1 MDDPSTPGAARALG
15 RRRFLMIGAGAA
27 AAMVPRPA
35 RAQER
40 PIRGGVLKHIGI
52 EPSTFDVQATPAYQT
67 QLLSSFVHRT
77 LFKFVNGARFGPSDF
92 TLLPDLALRADVS
105 ADGKVYTIKL
115 RRGVRWEARPP
126 VNGREMVASDVKYT
140 MERALRKSP
149 AAERPGQVER
159 VETLDPHTVR
169 LHLGD
174 AFAPFL
180 HNLAEPWSAILPPE
194 VEDKFGD
201 FKAAESLIG
210 CGPFVLE
217 RYEPGVKAV
226 FARNPTYYDQ
236 RLPYL
241 DKVEWLFIK
250 DRSTQL
256 SLFRAG
262 QVDIPF
268 YDARIPRAD
277 VASFR
282 RSNHGYPVMFWD
294 WLAVRT
300 LAMRTDRPPFSD
312 VRVRRA
318 LSLGVDRKKWV
329 AEHLDGQG
337 YEDHGPVPS
346 SMREWKLPARDLG
359 EGARY
364 LDHNPALARK
374 LLAEAGFAGGLKVRC
389 TNWPGYGPEYVE
401 DVELLASNLR
411 QIGVDLQI
419 VNEEY
424 GQYVRGSLL
433 GRFDEVTWGPSPV
446 LTEVDGYLYN
456 FFRSGQPTNRSHVT
470 DTQLD
475 VLLEAQRRYTSRS
488 SRKKVIDDIQR
499 HAAAQVYYVYT
510 PYPKSVSSWSPRVK
524 NYGPKNSFDRGA
536 QLEVVWLDRPEG

>member
-126 VNGREMVASDVKYT
+126 VNGREVVASDVKYT

>member
-1 MDDPSTPGAARALG
+1 MDDPSTPGAARTLG

-126 VNGREMVASDVKYT
+126 VNGREVVASDVKYT